1 MNKICFFI
9 LYSHSSTMKYLPTR
23 IRVFCIGVIFLLSA
37 SSQIKGFA
45 QAQQPFV
52 INAGIGGNN
61 TRDLLARINKD
72 CLSFHP
78 DLTILMIGTND
89 MNSVK
94 YVPLKEYKK
103 NLQKIIDILLASHS
117 KVLVMNILPLYEPYL
132 LTRHPKAF
140 YEPEGPSGRLAAVNK
155 AIKKI
160 ANQKGVSFLDI
171 HHIFE
176 KIGNIGLDKS
186 SYIRN
191 KKNSNRTD
199 GIHPTPDGYRA
210 IAIAIYEH
218 IINVHLP
225 HERVVCFGDS
235 ITKGDGSI
243 DHNSYPAFLK
253 KLLSE

>member
-1 MNKICFFI
+1 MIVQTTAFKAVAQI
-9 LYSHSSTMKYLPTR
+9 SSPY
-23 IRVFCIGVIFLLSA
+23 
-37 SSQIKGFA
+37 
-45 QAQQPFV
+45 V

-61 TRDLLARINKD
+61 TRDLLARIDKD

-78 DLTILMIGTND
+78 DLTVLMVGTND
-89 MNSVK
+89 MNSIK
-94 YVPLKEYKK
+94 YVPFKEYKK
-103 NLQKIIDILLASHS
+103 NLRKIIDTLLKSHSEILL
-117 KVLVMNILPLYEPYL
+117 MNILPLYEPYL

-140 YEPEGPSGRLAAVNK
+140 YGKEGPTGKLAALNK
-155 AIKKI
+155 AIEKI
-160 ANQKGVSFLDI
+160 AKEKGISFLDI

-191 KKNSNRTD
+191 KTNSNLTD

-210 IAIAIYEH
+210 MAIAVYEH
-218 IINVHLP
+218 IIYNHLP

-243 DHNSYPAFLK
+243 EHNSYPAFLK
-253 KLLSE
+253 KLLSQ

>member
-1 MNKICFFI
+1 
-9 LYSHSSTMKYLPTR
+9 MKYLSAKVR
-23 IRVFCIGVIFLLSA
+23 ILYIGMVLLLLA
-37 SSQIKGFA
+37 SFQINGNA
-45 QAQQPFV
+45 QTKQPFV

-61 TRDLLARINKD
+61 TRDLLVRINKD

-103 NLQKIIDILLASHS
+103 NLRKIIDLLLESHS
-117 KVLVMNILPLYEPYL
+117 KVLLTNILPLYEPYL
-132 LTRHPKAF
+132 LTRHPRAF
-140 YEPEGPSGRLAAVNK
+140 YGDEGPSGRLAAVNK

-160 ANQKGVSFLDI
+160 AAEKGVGFLDI
-171 HHIFE
+171 HHVFE
-176 KIGNIGLDKS
+176 KIGNIGMDKS

-191 KKNSNRTD
+191 EANSNMTD

-210 IAIAIYEH
+210 IAIAIYER
-218 IINVHLP
+218 IMDAHLP